1 MSAPVGREPRRR
13 GPQPRWPYALL
24 CSLVAALLPAL
35 AAPPA
40 AAAPPPATSPAT
52 APPAAFAAPA
62 AAAGAG
68 LRVDLTG
75 ATVTG
80 SGPDAVL
87 TVTGRVTNAT
97 AAPVFDV
104 RARLWRSPAPLRSG
118 EAVEDALA
126 ADATP
131 SGGALN
137 AVPTNSFAV
146 TTPAGSLAPGVT
158 AAFAV
163 SGTLAQ
169 VGLGGDASFWVG
181 ADLTA
186 ATRLDG
192 AWEVTGAGRLL
203 ATVPG
208 KAAPRIVTV
217 VALDDTPRRLRPD
230 LFADDELATS
240 FAAGGRLRRLVEAAG
255 TPGYTWLVD
264 PALVAAAT
272 DMADGYQVV
281 DGAAARPG
289 TGAVAAQDW
298 LTALRALPTSAGF
311 QTLYARPDLVGGGG
325 ASAVVLDWALSATSA
340 SDLLLPVAVLADR
353 VDAPALAALDRR
365 SLPVL
370 QPTARPGT
378 AWWSWD
384 GAGVASAL
392 PLDAPLASPVL
403 GDGATA
409 RASAALARARAA
421 GDQVRLVRSP
431 DAAAVDAAAT
441 PAWAVRAGLATL
453 LDGDPSPVD
462 TLPTPPDAAGAV
474 TPAVLARLQRIEQG
488 LLTYGSAAPT
498 TGLADEASA
507 LAASG
512 ASETWLA
519 DPAGRAS
526 YMTLLEQR
534 SGIAKL
540 DLVGLTAPGTVTLS
554 ADNSQF
560 PATIS
565 NGLDDPITVRVV
577 AESENSVRLRV
588 EPSDWV
594 TLRPGDRFSA
604 PLTAVPAASGVVDV
618 TLHVESADGVR
629 LSGPVR
635 VTVEATNLGTIG
647 WIIVAV
653 SGTVLV
659 ASTTWRIRQMRRR
672 KGNA

>member
-13 GPQPRWPYALL
+13 GPHPWWLRALL
-24 CSLVAALLPAL
+24 GTLILTLAPGLSPVLAAPPRAA

-40 AAAPPPATSPAT
+40 AAA
-52 APPAAFAAPA
+52 AAP
-62 AAAGAG
+62 G
-68 LRVDLTG
+68 LRVELSG
-75 ATVTG
+75 ATVSG
-80 SGPDAVL
+80 STPDAVV

-104 RARLWRSPAPLRSG
+104 RARLWRSTVPLRSPQ
-118 EAVEDALA
+118 AVEDALA
-126 ADATP
+126 ADGAP
-131 SGGALN
+131 SGGALS
-137 AVPTNSFAV
+137 AEPTHSFAV
-146 TTPAGSLAPGVT
+146 TIPSGSLASG
-158 AAFAV
+158 AASEFTV
-163 SGTLAQ
+163 SGTLGQ
-169 VGLGGDASFWVG
+169 LGWGADASFWVG

-186 ATRLDG
+186 ASAVEG
-192 AWEVTGAGRLL
+192 AWDVTGAGRLP

-208 KAAPRIVTV
+208 RTAPRIVTV

-230 LFADDELATS
+230 LFADDTLADALAPS
-240 FAAGGRLRRLVEAAG
+240 GRLRRLVDVAR

-264 PALVAAAT
+264 PALVVAAT
-272 DMADGYQVV
+272 DMADGYRVV
-281 DGAAARPG
+281 DGGGVRDG
-289 TGAVAAQDW
+289 TGAAAAQSW
-298 LTALRALPTSAGF
+298 LAAFRTLPTSAGF
-311 QTLYARPDLVGGGG
+311 QMLYARPDLVGDGG
-325 ASAVVLDWALSATSA
+325 ASTVVLDWALSATSA

-353 VDAPALAALDRR
+353 IDATALAALDRR
-365 SLPVL
+365 SLPVV
-370 QPTARPGT
+370 QPTTRPGA

-392 PLDAPLASPVL
+392 PLDAPLDSPLL
-403 GDGATA
+403 GDDPAA

-421 GDQVRLVRSP
+421 GDQVRLVRSAE
-431 DAAAVDAAAT
+431 AAAIDAAAT
-441 PAWAVRAGLATL
+441 PGWAVRSGLGAL
-453 LDGDPSPVD
+453 LDAEPEPVEA
-462 TLPTPPDAAGAV
+462 LSAPPDAPGAL
-474 TPAVLARLQRIEQG
+474 TPALLARLQRIEQN
-488 LLTYGSAAPT
+488 LALYGSAAPD

-512 ASETWLA
+512 AAEAWLA
-519 DPAGRAS
+519 DPAGRAA
-526 YMTLLEQR
+526 YLGLIEQR
-534 SGIAKL
+534 SGIANL
-540 DLVGLTAPGTVTLS
+540 DRIGLSAAGTVTLS

-604 PLTAVPAASGVVDV
+604 LLTAVPAASGVVDV
-618 TLHVESADGVR
+618 TLHVESADGLR
-629 LSGPVR
+629 LSAPVR